1 MTDRDLARLHWP
13 RHLRP
18 AFDALFAID
27 DAMGAVVASATQPA
41 LAAIKLAWW
50 REQLEALDTGAPPA
64 EPRLQAAAAELLNR
78 GITGRELGRL
88 EAGWAALLE
97 EPPDLTLALGRGALL
112 FDLAARLL
120 GAEDARLAG
129 AGRIYALADL
139 RRRGHAVQQIHTADS
154 LGQVAAP
161 LRPLTAL
168 SALARRDLQ
177 RQAPEPEATPG
188 RSWTLL
194 RHRLTGRL

>member
-1 MTDRDLARLHWP
+1 MTDRDLVRLHWP

-64 EPRLQAAAAELLNR
+64 EPRLQAAAAELLSR
-78 GITGRELGRL
+78 GIRGEELARL
-88 EAGWAALLE
+88 EGGWAALLLE
-97 EPPDLTLALGRGALL
+97 RPDMTLALERGALL
-112 FDLAARLL
+112 FRLAAKLL
-120 GAEDARLAG
+120 GTEDARLAEG
-129 AGRIYALADL
+129 GRIYARADL
-139 RRRGHAVQQIHTADS
+139 QRRGHKLEQTQ
-154 LGQVAAP
+154 LGETLGSVPVP

-168 SALARRDLQ
+168 AALARRDLE